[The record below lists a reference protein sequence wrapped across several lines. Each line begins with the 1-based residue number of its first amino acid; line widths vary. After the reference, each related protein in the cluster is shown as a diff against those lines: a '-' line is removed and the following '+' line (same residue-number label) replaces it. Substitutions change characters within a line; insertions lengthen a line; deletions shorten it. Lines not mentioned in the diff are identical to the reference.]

1 MKLKTKEIQQISEYV
16 EFIESKFPQ
25 TKGHVKGFLI
35 SDNMTYEPG
44 ADKVRQG
51 LESVDIYVKSYSDL
65 LAEARRYNDDLYKMY
80 EDIMHRKND
89 KAGK

>member
-1 MKLKTKEIQQISEYV
+1 MLSLLSRNFHRQRDM
-16 EFIESKFPQ
+16 F
-25 TKGHVKGFLI
+25 KGFLI

>member
-1 MKLKTKEIQQISEYV
+1 
-16 EFIESKFPQ
+16 
-25 TKGHVKGFLI
+25 
-35 SDNMTYEPG
+35 MTYEPG